1 VDFLWEMHR
10 QLQDCSR
17 NLGIGPRVVRQI
29 DYYLKNLPA
38 NPYLS
43 RREALDLQIV
53 QRVLTKLRGPE
64 SMLKTL
70 IGKQVEEGLSGT
82 LYQLLDASPHISEFA
97 ESKKAL
103 IQKAKEL
110 RDNGFTI

>member
-1 VDFLWEMHR
+1 
-10 QLQDCSR
+10 
-17 NLGIGPRVVRQI
+17 
-29 DYYLKNLPA
+29 
-38 NPYLS
+38 
-43 RREALDLQIV
+43 
-53 QRVLTKLRGPE
+53 
-64 SMLKTL
+64 MLKTL